1 MATVH
6 FVHFTD
12 WAQQEPCAPGL
23 PFIAF
28 LQTFHRTYFLS
39 QAANPSL
46 FRGQPGQITSP
57 ETWLCRWR
65 STALYCFA
73 FPSLHGVLIIVVREW
88 GHRGNV
94 VGPIALNLDHETIL
108 NYIHTQH
115 HHPHYYLHLSA
126 HGPGTRNRSP
136 SMARA
141 QILPFWPREDMC
153 FSLALWHLFNE
164 TLH

>member
-6 FVHFTD
+6 FVHFTAR
-12 WAQQEPCAPGL
+12 AQQEPCAPGL

-28 LQTFHRTYFLS
+28 LQTFHHTYFLS

-57 ETWLCRWR
+57 ETRLCRWR

-73 FPSLHGVLIIVVREW
+73 FPSLHGVLIIVGRGR

-94 VGPIALNLDHETIL
+94 VGPIALNLDHEPSLITYSTSPSPL
-108 NYIHTQH
+108 LPPPECTW
-115 HHPHYYLHLSA
+115 
-126 HGPGTRNRSP
+126 TRNQEPLIIYGQGTDP
-136 SMARA
+136 S
-141 QILPFWPREDMC
+141 IL
-153 FSLALWHLFNE
+153 A
-164 TLH
+164 